1 MAKNKKPTM
10 NQVRSA
16 INNLGQ
22 WVQNIEKVVTRLD
35 YLVSLYIKYNKDDK
49 KFADFID
56 KTAEEYNEQQLT
68 KEQEEQELQEKQ
80 DVETK

>member
-10 NQVRSA
+10 NQVRLA

-22 WVQNIEKVVTRLD
+22 WISNIEKVVTRLD
-35 YLVSLYIKYNKDDK
+35 YVVSLYIKYNKDDK

-56 KTAEEYNEQQLT
+56 KTADKLKEKEKKEE
-68 KEQEEQELQEKQ
+68 EK
-80 DVETK
+80 K